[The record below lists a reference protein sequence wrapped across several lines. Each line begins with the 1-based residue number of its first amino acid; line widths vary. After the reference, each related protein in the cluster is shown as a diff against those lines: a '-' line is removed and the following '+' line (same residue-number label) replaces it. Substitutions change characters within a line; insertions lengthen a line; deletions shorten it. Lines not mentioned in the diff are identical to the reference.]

1 MKDEILEMLEEVC
14 EDEVVK
20 EDLDINLFDTGLID
34 SLGVTNLIVE
44 IEMRF
49 GISLAPTEIDRSQM
63 DTPNK
68 LIALLEEKSSK
79 K

>member
-1 MKDEILEMLEEVC
+1 MKNEILEMLEEVC
-14 EDEVVK
+14 EDEIVK

-34 SLGVTNLIVE
+34 SLGVTTLIVE

-49 GISLAPTEIDRSQM
+49 NISLSPTEIERSQM

-68 LIALLEEKSSK
+68 LIALLEEKSSEK
-79 K
+79 

>member
-34 SLGVTNLIVE
+34 SLGVTTLIVE
-44 IEMRF
+44 IEERF
-49 GISLAPTEIDRSQM
+49 QICLSPTEIERDQM
-63 DTPNK
+63 DTPRK
-68 LIALLEEKSSK
+68 LIALLEEKSGK
-79 K
+79 Q